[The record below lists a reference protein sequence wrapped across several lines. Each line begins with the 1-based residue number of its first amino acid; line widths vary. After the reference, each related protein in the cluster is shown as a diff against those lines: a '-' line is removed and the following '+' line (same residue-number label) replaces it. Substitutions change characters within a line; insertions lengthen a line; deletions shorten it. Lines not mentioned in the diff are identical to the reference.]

1 MRVLEVRE
9 PFGVESIAFSTRDEP
24 TPGPRQLLIQLK
36 ALSLNYRDH
45 LVVGGIGRW
54 RPKTSRIPVSD
65 GVGIVTAIGPSVTRF
80 KIGDRVSPLFY
91 PQWIDGPPA
100 DEKMQTAL
108 GGAGLDGLYAEYAVV
123 DESAAVATPSH
134 LTHEEAATL
143 PCAGLTAWNA
153 VAEGGSPREG
163 ETVVVLGTG
172 GVALFAM
179 QFAKLFGARVIVTSS
194 SDSKLERA
202 RALGADGGINYRT
215 TPNWPDAL
223 REMTGGRGANLV
235 VDSVG
240 SLAESIAAVS
250 VGGRIAFIGFVRG
263 TTTEVDLIKLMGS
276 SATIRAIDVGSRAM
290 VESMN
295 RAIESSQLRP
305 IVDRT
310 FEFDDGLAAFHYLGG
325 GAHFGKV
332 CIRSPATRPT
342 D

>member
-9 PFGVESIAFSTRDEP
+9 PFGVESLVFGTRPDP
-24 TPGPRQLLIQLK
+24 TPGPGQLLIQIR

-45 LVVGGIGRW
+45 LVVGGVGRW
-54 RPKTSRIPVSD
+54 RSKSSRIPISD
-65 GVGIVTAIGPSVTRF
+65 GVGVVTALGPSVTRF

-91 PQWIDGPPA
+91 PQWIDGPPES
-100 DEKMQTAL
+100 EKMQVAL

-123 DESAAVATPSH
+123 DESAAVAVPSH

-153 VAEGGSPREG
+153 VAEGVPPREG
-163 ETVVVLGTG
+163 ETVVVQGTG

-194 SDSKLERA
+194 SDSKLQRA
-202 RALGADGGINYRT
+202 RELGADGGINYRT
-215 TPNWPDAL
+215 TPNWPSAL
-223 REMTGGRGANLV
+223 RDLTGGRGANLV

-240 SLAESIAAVS
+240 SLAESIEAVS

-263 TTTEVDLIKLMGS
+263 TSTEIDLIKLMGS

-290 VESMN
+290 VEAMN
-295 RAIESSQLRP
+295 RAIESSGLRP

-310 FEFDDGLAAFHYLGG
+310 FEFAEGLAAFRYLSSGS
-325 GAHFGKV
+325 HFGKV
-332 CIRSPATRPT
+332 CIRV
-342 D
+342 